1 MPLSPK
7 IKEYLLAKTNPAYA
21 TVLSLEKVREI
32 AKQTAKDVVE
42 KEIEEIKIKA
52 ENEIVNILLNLK
64 GLSAKQLAN
73 ALKGDK
79 GEKPIAGVD
88 FPIPKDGDNYI
99 LTEADKNEIAKKID
113 VPIVEKLIEKTET
126 IIEKPIITEIV
137 KEKALKDTPD
147 EVVEKI
153 NKAKEKI
160 DKNQIKGLREMLKDG
175 KKGGSGL
182 TVNYSDLSSQCDGSN
197 KTFTVPYH
205 SRAIALLGTQFPIV
219 YRPTT
224 DYTISG
230 TNLTLTAEVNGP
242 ENGQTLVFLFG

>member
-1 MPLSPK
+1 
-7 IKEYLLAKTNPAYA
+7 
-21 TVLSLEKVREI
+21 
-32 AKQTAKDVVE
+32 
-42 KEIEEIKIKA
+42 
-52 ENEIVNILLNLK
+52 
-64 GLSAKQLAN
+64 
-73 ALKGDK
+73 
-79 GEKPIAGVD
+79 
-88 FPIPKDGDNYI
+88 
-99 LTEADKNEIAKKID
+99 
-113 VPIVEKLIEKTET
+113 
-126 IIEKPIITEIV
+126 
-137 KEKALKDTPD
+137 
-147 EVVEKI
+147 
-153 NKAKEKI
+153 
-160 DKNQIKGLREMLKDG
+160 MLKDG

>member
-160 DKNQIKGLREMLKDG
+160 DKNQIKGLREMLKGG

-205 SRAIALLGTQFPIV
+205 SRSIALLGTQFPIV

>member
-32 AKQTAKDVVE
+32 AKQTAMDVVE